1 MPDRWIVISLDAFAN
16 LALGAYGSSWNT
28 TPNIDAI
35 AARGITWDRAVVPA
49 DDTVQTLRDC
59 WMAPY
64 GTATRSDAADG
75 GWIAKC
81 RQHGRVEL
89 ILGDDPDG
97 REQSQKLAQLAG
109 EVGFDRCTMVEINLG
124 EEPSEEIESTAIG
137 QLFAALVERLQEV
150 TEAESPDA
158 AAGSPWSVL
167 WLHSDLLARHW
178 DAPRWLFPVDEVGEP
193 AEASDEL
200 DEDEYEDAEDEIEEF
215 DVEVE
220 AEVRFADF
228 SDDSLEREIPF
239 EPVSEDFRPPSYAFD
254 LLPDPSFDPT
264 LAGEAE
270 RDDGPPELVD
280 SVTPPHYRI
289 GSDDHPDWVMTW
301 MQTYGCQVRLID
313 QLIAMVSETIKQLDP
328 SIGLA
333 VVGTSGF
340 SFGQNGWIGHR
351 AGPLRSPQIHVPA
364 IVQDPSGPMLR
375 WPKLSSLAEVV
386 QRIVPGQQAPSP
398 EFWAGLSDFEPQRGE
413 ATAQRQTPEVRTRSD
428 RATSAITT
436 DQWFFVHDEAAA
448 RLFLKPDDRDD
459 VNDVA
464 DRCRDVVDE
473 FLAK

>member
-28 TPNIDAI
+28 TPNIDSI
-35 AARGITWDRAVVPA
+35 AASGITWDRAVVPF

-59 WMAPY
+59 WSSP
-64 GTATRSDAADG
+64 SDDAGQGNWLAQCQKQG
-75 GWIAKC
+75 S
-81 RQHGRVEL
+81 VEL
-89 ILGDDPDG
+89 ILGDDPAG
-97 REQSQKLAQLAG
+97 REQSQAIADLAG
-109 EVGFDRCTMVEINLG
+109 EVGFDRCTMVEVNLG
-124 EEPSEEIESTAIG
+124 EEPAEELESTGIG

-150 TEAESPDA
+150 TEAEEPGA
-158 AAGSPWSVL
+158 VAGSPWSVL

-178 DAPRWLFPVDEVGEP
+178 DAPRWLFPVDGADEA
-193 AEASDEL
+193 AEASDDL

-215 DVEVE
+215 E
-220 AEVRFADF
+220 AEVQYADF

-239 EPVSEDFRPPSYAFD
+239 EPISEDFRPPSYAFD

-264 LAGEAE
+264 LDELAE
-270 RDDGPPELVD
+270 QEDGPPELVD
-280 SVTPPHYRI
+280 SIKPPSYRI
-289 GSDDHPDWVMTW
+289 TPDDHPDWVMTW

-340 SFGQNGWIGHR
+340 SFGQNGSIGHR
-351 AGPLRSPQIHVPA
+351 VGPLRSPQIQVPA
-364 IVQDPSGPMLR
+364 IVYDPSGPMLR
-375 WPKLSSLAEVV
+375 WPRLASLAQVV
-386 QRIVPGQQAPSP
+386 QWVVPGRAAPSP
-398 EFWAGLSDFEPQRGE
+398 EFWAGLSGVELRRDSESPD
-413 ATAQRQTPEVRTRSD
+413 AAAPEVRTRSD

-436 DQWFFVHDEAAA
+436 EQWFFVQDEAAT
-448 RLFLKPDDRDD
+448 RLYLKPDDRDD
-459 VNDVA
+459 ANDVA